1 MKVTKEEKALYKFL
15 SMISTILKN
24 GNGEEKLFIEDGVLY
39 FITWYIAGYVDIKQ
53 NGKKVYEFMTDG
65 FYSITRTLKQ
75 DFILDK
81 IDTERLEENKKEENR
96 MMKARVKNAVNR
108 GRYMCRIEKEENCIM
123 AKISNETDKFIKDR
137 YLGLMK
143 NLKEYD
149 VYENEHFITLEHEE
163 VLEKENTNVLTVI
176 SLFCEKT
183 KETEFNQE
191 RLEV

>member
-1 MKVTKEEKALYKFL
+1 MKVTKEEKELYKFL

-24 GNGEEKLFIEDGVLY
+24 SNGEEKLFIEDGVLY
-39 FITWYIAGYVDIKQ
+39 FITWYIAGYADIKQ
-53 NGKKVYEFMTDG
+53 NGKKVYDFMADG

-81 IDTERLEENKKEENR
+81 IDTESLEENKKEENR
-96 MMKARVKNAVNR
+96 MMKARVKSAVAK
-108 GRYMCRIEKEENCIM
+108 GRYMCRIEKEETCIM

-143 NLKEYD
+143 SLKEYD

-163 VLEKENTNVLTVI
+163 YIEKENTNVLTVI

-183 KETEFNQE
+183 KETEFNQDKM
-191 RLEV
+191 EV